1 MILGCLQIQKS
12 NLSIQ
17 QWVLMITVIYLPDN
31 DTINIA
37 HMQNTYLLLLLL
49 CLFLPAK
56 SQNLLNNPESVVY
69 DKVFDRY
76 LVSNCGDGQIVQ
88 IDNNGVQSYFNTQLT
103 YTLGLHIAGDTL
115 FVSSNDGPYSGI
127 VGFLLSSGEI
137 IFHVEIPEKELLNDI
152 ASDNAGNLYI
162 TDCEA
167 NKIFKV
173 DRSSMTYSILIGE
186 GLGYPN
192 GIIFDETNNRLL
204 VLNGLLAGRPI
215 LAVSLDDLSMS
226 VVVETGISAIDGL
239 TVDDYG
245 NYYFS
250 SWTTDRVYRY
260 DPLFT
265 NPPEIIAGN
274 FADPADIYYNLTDH
288 LLAIPCFNGDTIIF
302 LPYDPV
308 GVDERGNDKT
318 GLLHVSPNPFT
329 GAFTIHSDLLKEPD
343 VLVSIVDLNGRIV
356 SSTAPLTK
364 TLADKSVMI
373 DGNNLREGV
382 YIVMIRSAD
391 EEQNCKII
399 KQ

>member
-1 MILGCLQIQKS
+1 MK
-12 NLSIQ
+12 
-17 QWVLMITVIYLPDN
+17 
-31 DTINIA
+31 
-37 HMQNTYLLLLLL
+37 NTFLLLLLL
-49 CLFLPAK
+49 CLCLPGK
-56 SQNLLNNPESVVY
+56 SQNLLNNPESIVY
-69 DKVFDRY
+69 DEVYDRY

-88 IDNNGVQSYFNTQLT
+88 IDNSGAQSYFNTQLT

-115 FVSSNDGPYSGI
+115 FVSSNEGPYSGI

-173 DRSSMTYSILIGE
+173 DRSSMTYSILIEE

-239 TVDDYG
+239 TVDNYG

-260 DPLFT
+260 DPLFN
-265 NPPEIIAGN
+265 NPPEIIAGG
-274 FADPADIYYNLTDH
+274 FADPADIYYNLNDH
-288 LLAIPCFNGDTIIF
+288 LLAVPCFHGDTIVF
-302 LPYDPV
+302 LPLNPV
-308 GVDERGNDKT
+308 RVDERVNDNT
-318 GLLHVSPNPFT
+318 GLLQVYPNPFT
-329 GAFTIHSDLLKEPD
+329 GKFTIHGNILNEPD
-343 VLVSIVDLNGRIV
+343 AVASIFDLNGRIV
-356 SSTAPLTK
+356 SPTTTLTK
-364 TLADKSVMI
+364 TQADKGVMI
-373 DGNNLREGV
+373 DGNDLIEGV
-382 YIVMIRSAD
+382 YIVIVRSAD
-391 EEQNCKII
+391 QEQYCKII